1 MSRKSSEN
9 SYWKCVGKLYIRGID
24 DEQRLDITKVSV
36 LPIFEFT
43 YLAEN
48 EGYSNRSES
57 SFMNQKKLE
66 ICVKVLLNIE

>member
-24 DEQRLDITKVSV
+24 DEQRRDITKVSL

-43 YLAEN
+43 YSAEN
-48 EGYSNRSES
+48 EGYSNGAES
-57 SFMNQKKLE
+57 SFMNQRGLD
-66 ICVKVLLNIE
+66 IPVKVLVKIV

>member
-24 DEQRLDITKVSV
+24 DEQRRDITKVSL

-43 YLAEN
+43 YSAEN
-48 EGYSNRSES
+48 EGYSNGAES
-57 SFMNQKKLE
+57 SFMNQRRLD
-66 ICVKVLLNIE
+66 IPDWVLVKIE